1 MSKQTSVDQVWSD
14 FWKPIL
20 FSDGMIDVDQLKK
33 ELFDFSTLMDNV
45 SKVYCH
51 VTGNQSSKPL
61 TDPDVVCSLAD
72 EYYNEICLEHIEDMK
87 EIKEK

>member
-1 MSKQTSVDQVWSD
+1 MNEQSSVNQVYNE

-20 FSDGMIDVDQLKK
+20 FKDGMIDVDQLKK
-33 ELFDFSTLMDNV
+33 ELYDFHTLIDNV

-51 VTGNQSSKPL
+51 ITGNQVSKSL

-72 EYYNEICLEHIEDMK
+72 EYYNEIYLEHIEDMK
-87 EIKEK
+87 GE